1 MKMFETVKE
10 TSMEKLEKYGF
21 VYELTENEALD
32 LMNAARMEKGIKA
45 SIDFSSRDNEWAV
58 FDKEY
63 FDSVYL

>member
-21 VYELTENEALD
+21 VYELTENEAIE
-32 LMNAARMEKGIKA
+32 LMNVARMEKGIQA

-58 FDKEY
+58 FDTEY
-63 FDSVYL
+63 FDRVYL